1 MNISRITMC
10 AAVYAA
16 LLSPSA
22 AAQNLVPHGGFENG
36 LSGWTVT
43 GATATFPV
51 VKGVGL
57 HDDKVLALSLSA
69 QQKVTIDASVPIP
82 KGVSMV
88 RASIWLD
95 SPDLTGNGIRAKV
108 NPLGLYLSNSSVI
121 PPILESAFVDV
132 SSWSG
137 TSMPL
142 RIEITGAP
150 YDSMRIYL
158 DDLVMEPVDPNGLR
172 LRHSGLWSNNSL
184 RPSNFTSPTSPLL
197 LFLAASPMQ
206 QPWRMPGVQGAWWL
220 DSATTLL
227 LASGSAQ
234 GMSWIQLPAP
244 FPPRSIRFAA
254 QLIEFDVANN
264 VLRLSN
270 PVHSR
275 TF

>member
-16 LLSPSA
+16 LLSSPS
-22 AAQNLVPHGGFENG
+22 AAQNLVANGGFEHG

-57 HDDKVLALSLSA
+57 HDDQVLALRLLA
-69 QQKVTIDASVPIP
+69 QQKVTIDAIVPIP

-95 SPDLTGNGIRAKV
+95 SPSLTGNGVRAKV
-108 NPLGLYLSNSSVI
+108 HPLGLYLSNSSVI
-121 PPILESAFVDV
+121 PPMLESAFVDV

-137 TSMPL
+137 ISMPL

-150 YDSMRIYL
+150 YEPMRIYL
-158 DDLVMEPVDPNGLR
+158 DDLVMEPVDPNGLH
-172 LRHSGLWSNNSL
+172 LRYSGIWSNNSL
-184 RPSNFTSPTSPLL
+184 RPGNFTSPTSPVL

-206 QPWRMPGVQGAWWL
+206 QPWRLPGVQGAWWL
-220 DSATTLL
+220 DPTSTLL
-227 LASGSAQ
+227 FASSTAQ
-234 GMSWIQLPAP
+234 ASSRIRLPP
-244 FPPRSIRFAA
+244 FSPVRSIPFAA
-254 QLIEFDVANN
+254 QLIELDVATNT
-264 VLRLSN
+264 LRLSN